1 MNAAAATMHYR
12 PPEDDNP
19 FAGMTSPLVGSV
31 LLHLSVLLLGIV
43 TLPYLTPPAIVM
55 PSSVT
60 VEMVDIT
67 EIAQTDFVAP
77 PNKPE
82 EVSEEMPEK
91 TPDPVYNNEETPPVL
106 ETPKEPEIAE
116 EVPAPPVEKPEP
128 QEQIPLPEDVT
139 PAPIPKTKP
148 KPPKPKPVVEKTQE
162 KPKEKPAEKPKRDL
176 SSLLKDISPDEKK
189 DRTLDQILAESTSKS
204 SKPSQIAQLGTAITA
219 SEIDAIKRGIQPC
232 WNIDPGAEGIQ
243 NMKVTVRV
251 HVGPDFV
258 VQRVEILDGGLYGN
272 DPKFN
277 SFASSARNALLNP
290 QCSRLNIPPD
300 KYEQFKVFRATFDP
314 RGMI

>member
-1 MNAAAATMHYR
+1 MNAAVATMHYR

-43 TLPYLTPPAIVM
+43 TLPYLSPPPIIM
-55 PSSVT
+55 PSAVT

-67 EIAQTDFVAP
+67 EIAQTDFMAP

-82 EVSEEMPEK
+82 EVSEETPTTTPE
-91 TPDPVYNNEETPPVL
+91 PVYNNEETPPVL
-106 ETPKEPEIAE
+106 ETPKEPEITE
-116 EVPAPPVEKPEP
+116 EVPAPPVEKVEP
-128 QEQIPLPEDVT
+128 QEQIPLPEDIV

-148 KPPKPKPVVEKTQE
+148 KPT
-162 KPKEKPAEKPKRDL
+162 KPKRDIT
-176 SSLLKDISPDEKK
+176 SLLKGFPLENKEK
-189 DRTLDQILAESTSKS
+189 TLDQLLDESTSKS
-204 SKPSQIAQLGTAITA
+204 SKPSQIATLGTEITA

-243 NMKVTVRV
+243 NMKVTLRV

-258 VQRVEILDGGLYGN
+258 VKRVEILDGGLYGS
-272 DPKFN
+272 DLKFN